1 MDENGEHGA
10 HRPVSPRQGH
20 VSERIPGG
28 STDES
33 GNEDDNPIPIGD
45 FNKSTSWLVD
55 DMDADR
61 DPDRIKCASELPITH
76 TWNLRTTMT
85 NSEHRKFKEFI
96 DAMFH
101 QLSIALHYIHQSHC
115 LYESGSRNGRQH
127 RKMLRQSWSF
137 GY

>member
-1 MDENGEHGA
+1 MIQLYPRTLKIKARTWMKMGEHGA

-28 STDES
+28 WTDES

-45 FNKSTSWLVD
+45 FNKSTSWPVD

-76 TWNLRTTMT
+76 IWNLRTTMT
-85 NSEHRKFKEFI
+85 NSEHHKCKYRCYVPSTLNCLTLHPPKP
-96 DAMFH
+96 
-101 QLSIALHYIHQSHC
+101 LSI
-115 LYESGSRNGRQH
+115 
-127 RKMLRQSWSF
+127 
-137 GY
+137 